1 MMKEIIQHHEEIDFE
16 SLYKDIESEYV
27 GIDFQDFNLFM
38 QHKGE
43 KHSFIGID
51 DGNDE
56 NGITKALERFIEN
69 KDCQALLS
77 HASALLITILRS
89 SNSERPLQIKE
100 IESLNEFIATLPPE
114 CDTTWGIDFDDS
126 SGNDI
131 KVIMLMAINK

>member
-1 MMKEIIQHHEEIDFE
+1 MMKEVIQHHEEIDFE
-16 SLYKDIESEYV
+16 SIYKDIESRYV

-38 QHKGE
+38 QHKGA

-51 DGNDE
+51 DGKY
-56 NGITKALERFIEN
+56 GIRKALEKVIEN

-126 SGNDI
+126 LGNDI

>member
-16 SLYKDIESEYV
+16 SIYKDIESRYV

-51 DGNDE
+51 DGKY
-56 NGITKALERFIEN
+56 GIRKALEKVIEN

-77 HASALLITILRS
+77 HSSALMITILRS
-89 SNSERPLQIKE
+89 SNCERLLHIKG
-100 IESLNEFIATLPPE
+100 IDRLNEFIATLPSE
-114 CDTTWGIDFDDS
+114 CDITWGIDFDDS
-126 SGNDI
+126 LGNDI
-131 KVIMLMAINK
+131 KVIMLMAISK